1 MKRLLEGQQLQR
13 TVPPTAGRVEPV
25 VRLPGGLTLDDRS
38 CWQYPTMLVGNVG
51 SGKSTL
57 MEQIRRPVLA
67 HADRVQDTV
76 VIFAAK
82 PDVLRCRRPG
92 DPVIS
97 VSATDPANCWNLFRE
112 LDASDTP
119 ELTLREIASALFAEQ
134 KKKTTQI
141 FFPEAAQEIFYQTAR
156 FMRDFG
162 RTNNIPVS
170 NAELSEFL
178 TRTTVFAQEGAGT
191 GTDGSWQELVERYPT
206 YFSAA
211 RDLIGDGGAQG
222 LGVLSEVRT
231 MLSRLFIGSFN
242 TADGRFSALQAIRQ
256 GGKRVFILYEPDKAR
271 TALPLF
277 RLLLDLMLQQSMSP
291 TLNHKVWFLLDEF
304 SLLPKVESLTDFLS
318 FARDPSG
325 DNGRSGAR
333 IIAAVQSVQLL
344 TRHYSEAEAKT
355 LMSLFPNLITMR
367 VMDPMSR
374 AAFADRYGT
383 ARVVYRYMGEGN
395 RPVTTDC
402 EQKVVTDAD
411 FSQLMKPGQ
420 ALMSLPAVSPDPF
433 IYDASGPDQERRNP
447 CFVPFQPG
455 HGTFLALPT
464 THADAENTRRKN
476 IQDGGTT
483 TASRLLAQARI
494 LPQEALV
501 CGPPGRIFPV
511 VEALQRQ
518 SSRPFVLIGTAR
530 DLTDSP
536 LLRLPVQWQ
545 DTVLPDQLPE
555 GSGRITI
562 NPGEFGMGMMQMAD
576 WGGTHT
582 ILLCLGQGLSA
593 STELL
598 DALNA
603 CGDYVLLC
611 SSLSRAVPSR
621 TGGLTTEGLLRS
633 MRYLV
638 VSSAGG
644 DARPCCRSCP
654 ATRVSG

>member
-13 TVPPTAGRVEPV
+13 TVPPTTACVEPV

-38 CWQYPTMLVGNVG
+38 CWQYPTMLVGSVG

-57 MEQIRRPVLA
+57 IEQSRQPVLA
-67 HADRVQDTV
+67 HADRAGDTV

-97 VSATDPANCWNLFRE
+97 VSATDPASRWNLFRE

-119 ELTLREIASALFAEQ
+119 DLTLREIASALFAEQ
-134 KKKTTQI
+134 KEKTTQI
-141 FFPEAAQEIFYQTAR
+141 FFPEAAQEIFYQTVR

-211 RDLIGDGGAQG
+211 RDFIGDGGAQG

-242 TADGRFSALQAIRQ
+242 TADGRFSALQAVRQ

-277 RLLLDLMLQQSMSP
+277 RLLLDLMMQQSMSAD
-291 TLNHKVWFLLDEF
+291 LNHKVWFLLDEF
-304 SLLPKVESLTDFLS
+304 SLLPKLEALTDVLS
-318 FARDPSG
+318 FGRDPSG
-325 DNGRSGAR
+325 NGRGGVR
-333 IIAAVQSVQLL
+333 VVAAVQSVQLL
-344 TRHYSEAEAKT
+344 TRHYTETEAKT
-355 LMSLFPNLITMR
+355 LLSLFPNLITMR

-383 ARVVYRYMGEGN
+383 ARVIYRYMGEGN

-433 IYDASGPDQERRNP
+433 IYDG
-447 CFVPFQPG
+447 F
-455 HGTFLALPT
+455 
-464 THADAENTRRKN
+464 
-476 IQDGGTT
+476 
-483 TASRLLAQARI
+483 
-494 LPQEALV
+494 
-501 CGPPGRIFPV
+501 
-511 VEALQRQ
+511 
-518 SSRPFVLIGTAR
+518 RP
-530 DLTDSP
+530 
-536 LLRLPVQWQ
+536 
-545 DTVLPDQLPE
+545 
-555 GSGRITI
+555 
-562 NPGEFGMGMMQMAD
+562 
-576 WGGTHT
+576 
-582 ILLCLGQGLSA
+582 
-593 STELL
+593 
-598 DALNA
+598 
-603 CGDYVLLC
+603 
-611 SSLSRAVPSR
+611 
-621 TGGLTTEGLLRS
+621 
-633 MRYLV
+633 
-638 VSSAGG
+638 
-644 DARPCCRSCP
+644 
-654 ATRVSG
+654 

>member
-13 TVPPTAGRVEPV
+13 TVPPTAGR
-25 VRLPGGLTLDDRS
+25 

-191 GTDGSWQELVERYPT
+191 GTNGSWQELVERYPT

-242 TADGRFSALQAIRQ
+242 TADGRFSALQAVRQ

-277 RLLLDLMLQQSMSP
+277 SLLLDLMMQQSMSP

-304 SLLPKVESLTDFLS
+304 SLLPKAEALTDLLS
-318 FARDPSG
+318 FGRDPSG
-325 DNGRSGAR
+325 NGRGGVR
-333 IIAAVQSVQLL
+333 VVAAVQSVQLL

-383 ARVVYRYMGEGN
+383 ARVIYRYMGEGN

-420 ALMSLPAVSPDPF
+420 ALMSLPAVSPEPF
-433 IYDASGPDQERRNP
+433 IYDGFR
-447 CFVPFQPG
+447 G
-455 HGTFLALPT
+455 
-464 THADAENTRRKN
+464 
-476 IQDGGTT
+476 
-483 TASRLLAQARI
+483 
-494 LPQEALV
+494 
-501 CGPPGRIFPV
+501 
-511 VEALQRQ
+511 
-518 SSRPFVLIGTAR
+518 
-530 DLTDSP
+530 
-536 LLRLPVQWQ
+536 
-545 DTVLPDQLPE
+545 
-555 GSGRITI
+555 
-562 NPGEFGMGMMQMAD
+562 
-576 WGGTHT
+576 
-582 ILLCLGQGLSA
+582 
-593 STELL
+593 
-598 DALNA
+598 
-603 CGDYVLLC
+603 
-611 SSLSRAVPSR
+611 
-621 TGGLTTEGLLRS
+621 
-633 MRYLV
+633 
-638 VSSAGG
+638 
-644 DARPCCRSCP
+644 
-654 ATRVSG
+654 

>member
-25 VRLPGGLTLDDRS
+25 VHLPGGLTLDDRS

-97 VSATDPANCWNLFRE
+97 VSATDPASCWNLFRE

-162 RTNNIPVS
+162 HTNNIPVS

-191 GTDGSWQELVERYPT
+191 GTNGSWQELVERYPT

-383 ARVVYRYMGEGN
+383 ARVIYRYMGEGN

-411 FSQLMKPGQ
+411 FSKLPKVESLTDFLSFARDPSGDNGRSGARIIAAVQSVQLLTRHYSEAEAKTLMSLFPNLITMRVMDPMSRAAFADRYGTARVIYRYMGEGNRPVTTDCEQKVVTDADFSKLMKPGQ
-420 ALMSLPAVSPDPF
+420 TLMSLPAVSQDPF
-433 IYDASGPDQERRNP
+433 IYDGFR
-447 CFVPFQPG
+447 G
-455 HGTFLALPT
+455 
-464 THADAENTRRKN
+464 
-476 IQDGGTT
+476 
-483 TASRLLAQARI
+483 
-494 LPQEALV
+494 
-501 CGPPGRIFPV
+501 
-511 VEALQRQ
+511 
-518 SSRPFVLIGTAR
+518 
-530 DLTDSP
+530 
-536 LLRLPVQWQ
+536 
-545 DTVLPDQLPE
+545 
-555 GSGRITI
+555 
-562 NPGEFGMGMMQMAD
+562 
-576 WGGTHT
+576 
-582 ILLCLGQGLSA
+582 
-593 STELL
+593 
-598 DALNA
+598 
-603 CGDYVLLC
+603 
-611 SSLSRAVPSR
+611 
-621 TGGLTTEGLLRS
+621 
-633 MRYLV
+633 
-638 VSSAGG
+638 
-644 DARPCCRSCP
+644 
-654 ATRVSG
+654 

>member
-13 TVPPTAGRVEPV
+13 TVPPTAAHAEPV
-25 VRLPGGLTLDDRS
+25 VHLPGGLTLDDRS

-97 VSATDPANCWNLFRE
+97 VSATDPASCWNIFRE
-112 LDASDTP
+112 LDASTAPD
-119 ELTLREIASALFAEQ
+119 LTLREIAGALFAEQ

-141 FFPEAAQEIFYQTAR
+141 FFPEAAQEIF
-156 FMRDFG
+156 
-162 RTNNIPVS
+162 S

-304 SLLPKVESLTDFLS
+304 SLLPKVESMTDALS

-383 ARVVYRYMGEGN
+383 ARMIYRYMGEGN

-411 FSQLMKPGQ
+411 FSKLMKPGQ
-420 ALMSLPAVSPDPF
+420 AMMSLPAVTPDPF
-433 IYDASGPDQERRNP
+433 IYDG
-447 CFVPFQPG
+447 F
-455 HGTFLALPT
+455 
-464 THADAENTRRKN
+464 
-476 IQDGGTT
+476 
-483 TASRLLAQARI
+483 
-494 LPQEALV
+494 
-501 CGPPGRIFPV
+501 
-511 VEALQRQ
+511 
-518 SSRPFVLIGTAR
+518 RP
-530 DLTDSP
+530 
-536 LLRLPVQWQ
+536 
-545 DTVLPDQLPE
+545 
-555 GSGRITI
+555 
-562 NPGEFGMGMMQMAD
+562 
-576 WGGTHT
+576 
-582 ILLCLGQGLSA
+582 
-593 STELL
+593 
-598 DALNA
+598 
-603 CGDYVLLC
+603 
-611 SSLSRAVPSR
+611 
-621 TGGLTTEGLLRS
+621 
-633 MRYLV
+633 
-638 VSSAGG
+638 
-644 DARPCCRSCP
+644 
-654 ATRVSG
+654 

>member
-67 HADRVQDTV
+67 HADRMQDTV

-162 RTNNIPVS
+162 HTNNIPVS

-191 GTDGSWQELVERYPT
+191 GTNGSWQELVERYPT

-242 TADGRFSALQAIRQ
+242 TADGRFSALQAVRQ

-383 ARVVYRYMGEGN
+383 ARVIYRYMGEGN

-420 ALMSLPAVSPDPF
+420 AMMSLPAVSQDPF
-433 IYDASGPDQERRNP
+433 IYDGFR
-447 CFVPFQPG
+447 G
-455 HGTFLALPT
+455 
-464 THADAENTRRKN
+464 
-476 IQDGGTT
+476 
-483 TASRLLAQARI
+483 
-494 LPQEALV
+494 
-501 CGPPGRIFPV
+501 
-511 VEALQRQ
+511 
-518 SSRPFVLIGTAR
+518 
-530 DLTDSP
+530 
-536 LLRLPVQWQ
+536 
-545 DTVLPDQLPE
+545 
-555 GSGRITI
+555 
-562 NPGEFGMGMMQMAD
+562 
-576 WGGTHT
+576 
-582 ILLCLGQGLSA
+582 
-593 STELL
+593 
-598 DALNA
+598 
-603 CGDYVLLC
+603 
-611 SSLSRAVPSR
+611 
-621 TGGLTTEGLLRS
+621 
-633 MRYLV
+633 
-638 VSSAGG
+638 
-644 DARPCCRSCP
+644 
-654 ATRVSG
+654 

>member
-67 HADRVQDTV
+67 HADRMQDTV

-82 PDVLRCRRPG
+82 PDVL
-92 DPVIS
+92 
-97 VSATDPANCWNLFRE
+97 VSATDPANCWNIFRE
-112 LDASDTP
+112 LDASTAPD
-119 ELTLREIASALFAEQ
+119 LTLREIASALFAEQ

-178 TRTTVFAQEGAGT
+178 TRTTVFAQERADT
-191 GTDGSWQELVERYPT
+191 GTNGSWQELVERYPT

-242 TADGRFSALQAIRQ
+242 TADGRFSALQAVRQ

-304 SLLPKVESLTDFLS
+304 SQLPNVESLTDALS

-383 ARVVYRYMGEGN
+383 ARVIYRYMGEGN

-433 IYDASGPDQERRNP
+433 IYDG
-447 CFVPFQPG
+447 F
-455 HGTFLALPT
+455 
-464 THADAENTRRKN
+464 
-476 IQDGGTT
+476 
-483 TASRLLAQARI
+483 
-494 LPQEALV
+494 
-501 CGPPGRIFPV
+501 
-511 VEALQRQ
+511 
-518 SSRPFVLIGTAR
+518 RP
-530 DLTDSP
+530 
-536 LLRLPVQWQ
+536 
-545 DTVLPDQLPE
+545 
-555 GSGRITI
+555 
-562 NPGEFGMGMMQMAD
+562 
-576 WGGTHT
+576 
-582 ILLCLGQGLSA
+582 
-593 STELL
+593 
-598 DALNA
+598 
-603 CGDYVLLC
+603 
-611 SSLSRAVPSR
+611 
-621 TGGLTTEGLLRS
+621 
-633 MRYLV
+633 
-638 VSSAGG
+638 
-644 DARPCCRSCP
+644 
-654 ATRVSG
+654 

>member
-67 HADRVQDTV
+67 HADRMQDTV

-97 VSATDPANCWNLFRE
+97 VSATDPANCWNIFRE

-178 TRTTVFAQEGAGT
+178 TRTTVFAQEGARHRNRRQLAGT
-191 GTDGSWQELVERYPT
+191 GRAVPQT

-211 RDLIGDGGAQG
+211 RDLIGDGGARG
-222 LGVLSEVRT
+222 WVYSARYAPW
-231 MLSRLFIGSFN
+231 LSRLFIGSFD
-242 TADGRFSALQAIRQ
+242 TADGRFSALQAVRQ

-383 ARVVYRYMGEGN
+383 ARVIYRYMGEGN

-433 IYDASGPDQERRNP
+433 IYDGFR
-447 CFVPFQPG
+447 G
-455 HGTFLALPT
+455 
-464 THADAENTRRKN
+464 
-476 IQDGGTT
+476 
-483 TASRLLAQARI
+483 
-494 LPQEALV
+494 
-501 CGPPGRIFPV
+501 
-511 VEALQRQ
+511 
-518 SSRPFVLIGTAR
+518 
-530 DLTDSP
+530 
-536 LLRLPVQWQ
+536 
-545 DTVLPDQLPE
+545 
-555 GSGRITI
+555 
-562 NPGEFGMGMMQMAD
+562 
-576 WGGTHT
+576 
-582 ILLCLGQGLSA
+582 
-593 STELL
+593 
-598 DALNA
+598 
-603 CGDYVLLC
+603 
-611 SSLSRAVPSR
+611 
-621 TGGLTTEGLLRS
+621 
-633 MRYLV
+633 
-638 VSSAGG
+638 
-644 DARPCCRSCP
+644 
-654 ATRVSG
+654 

>member
-1 MKRLLEGQQLQR
+1 MDLTHTPQGDKQTEDTFLHCIDAVEKFLLFFYLLRRLSNRAWQQSLSLSVRQKHLKRKDKAYETSFGR
-13 TVPPTAGRVEPV
+13 TAAAATVPPTAGRVEPV

-67 HADRVQDTV
+67 HADRMQDTV

-191 GTDGSWQELVERYPT
+191 GTNGSWQELVERYPT

-383 ARVVYRYMGEGN
+383 ARVIYRYMGEGN

-433 IYDASGPDQERRNP
+433 IYDGFR
-447 CFVPFQPG
+447 G
-455 HGTFLALPT
+455 
-464 THADAENTRRKN
+464 
-476 IQDGGTT
+476 
-483 TASRLLAQARI
+483 
-494 LPQEALV
+494 
-501 CGPPGRIFPV
+501 
-511 VEALQRQ
+511 
-518 SSRPFVLIGTAR
+518 
-530 DLTDSP
+530 
-536 LLRLPVQWQ
+536 
-545 DTVLPDQLPE
+545 
-555 GSGRITI
+555 
-562 NPGEFGMGMMQMAD
+562 
-576 WGGTHT
+576 
-582 ILLCLGQGLSA
+582 
-593 STELL
+593 
-598 DALNA
+598 
-603 CGDYVLLC
+603 
-611 SSLSRAVPSR
+611 
-621 TGGLTTEGLLRS
+621 
-633 MRYLV
+633 
-638 VSSAGG
+638 
-644 DARPCCRSCP
+644 
-654 ATRVSG
+654 

>member
-25 VRLPGGLTLDDRS
+25 VHLPGGLTLDDRS

-97 VSATDPANCWNLFRE
+97 VSATDPASCWNLFRE

-191 GTDGSWQELVERYPT
+191 GTDG
-206 YFSAA
+206 
-211 RDLIGDGGAQG
+211 
-222 LGVLSEVRT
+222 
-231 MLSRLFIGSFN
+231 
-242 TADGRFSALQAIRQ
+242 RFSALQAVRQ

-304 SLLPKVESLTDFLS
+304 SLLPKVESMTDALS

-383 ARVVYRYMGEGN
+383 ARMIYRYMGEGN

-411 FSQLMKPGQ
+411 FSKLMKPGQ
-420 ALMSLPAVSPDPF
+420 AMMSLPAVTPDPF
-433 IYDASGPDQERRNP
+433 IYDG
-447 CFVPFQPG
+447 F
-455 HGTFLALPT
+455 
-464 THADAENTRRKN
+464 
-476 IQDGGTT
+476 
-483 TASRLLAQARI
+483 
-494 LPQEALV
+494 
-501 CGPPGRIFPV
+501 
-511 VEALQRQ
+511 
-518 SSRPFVLIGTAR
+518 RP
-530 DLTDSP
+530 
-536 LLRLPVQWQ
+536 
-545 DTVLPDQLPE
+545 
-555 GSGRITI
+555 
-562 NPGEFGMGMMQMAD
+562 
-576 WGGTHT
+576 
-582 ILLCLGQGLSA
+582 
-593 STELL
+593 
-598 DALNA
+598 
-603 CGDYVLLC
+603 
-611 SSLSRAVPSR
+611 
-621 TGGLTTEGLLRS
+621 
-633 MRYLV
+633 
-638 VSSAGG
+638 
-644 DARPCCRSCP
+644 
-654 ATRVSG
+654 